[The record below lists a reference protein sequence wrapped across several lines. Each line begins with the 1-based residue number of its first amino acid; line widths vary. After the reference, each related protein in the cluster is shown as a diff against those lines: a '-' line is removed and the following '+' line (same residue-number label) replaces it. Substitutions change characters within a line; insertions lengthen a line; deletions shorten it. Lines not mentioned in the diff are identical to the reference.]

1 MSRLKLLIL
10 GSGELAVARCERES
24 HCDDLALLVILSRS
38 GSGACHCS
46 HASVALD
53 VKVGAKAL
61 CIGNPSEFDL
71 EKGGKITFQPPLF
84 HTSCGAYRGESD
96 PKRVTEIGAHPPP
109 LPCIALQ
116 SPSPLQA

>member
-53 VKVGAKAL
+53 VQVGAQAV

-71 EKGGKITFQPPLF
+71 EKGGKITF
-84 HTSCGAYRGESD
+84 T
-96 PKRVTEIGAHPPP
+96 PP